1 MYILVVKV
9 AESDSIF
16 FFRPSTKYWALG
28 LFLVCN
34 ISLYVLQG
42 GIFGPIVCDEMGTKT
57 WFQIEPPL
65 VINAMQCIGLHRY
78 FGLMLKC
85 QWLKV

>member
-9 AESDSIF
+9 AESDSI
-16 FFRPSTKYWALG
+16 
-28 LFLVCN
+28 
-34 ISLYVLQG
+34 
-42 GIFGPIVCDEMGTKT
+42 IFGSIVCDEMGTKT

-85 QWLKV
+85 Q